1 MLLYITRRILQG
13 LLVLVL
19 ISLLTFVV
27 LRLMPGDPAYLLLG
41 EGEIRISEEQMEA
54 IRRRWGLDRPYHE
67 QYLVWA
73 WNLLRGDFGDSLIRT
88 GVPVRQMIFETIPVT
103 IKLNVI
109 SLGLAFAVA
118 IPAGIIAGVRRNSP
132 FDYTTAVGST
142 LGVALPNFWLGL
154 MLIVLFALYVPRWFG
169 DLPLVGRIPPFG
181 LKSWQGY
188 ILPILVLT
196 TEQMAVL
203 TRVMRAATLEVLSQD
218 YVRTAYAKGLPNTT
232 RASPPRGAQC
242 AAAGSDGD
250 RFSHRLYSQWHDRR
264 RDRFCHPR
272 HWPSL
277 HRFGLSPRLPGRS
290 VPGRR
295 AGRPGRGR
303 EPAYRP
309 DLRHHRSAYSYRVVY
324 FNYLFSRPCLS
335 PRSTRTCIVVR

>member
-1 MLLYITRRILQG
+1 MLLYITRRILHG
-13 LLVLVL
+13 LVVLVL

-41 EGEIRISEEQMEA
+41 EGEIRISEEQIEA

-73 WNLLRGDFGDSLIRT
+73 WNLIRGDFGDSLIRT

-218 YVRTAYAKGLPNTT
+218 YVRTAYAKGLPNMTV
-232 RASPPRGAQC
+232 
-242 AAAGSDGD
+242 
-250 RFSHRLYSQWHDRR
+250 LV
-264 RDRFCHPR
+264 R
-272 HWPSL
+272 HAVRNALLPVVTVIGF
-277 HRFGLSPRLPGRS
+277 RIAFILSG
-290 VPGRR
+290 
-295 AGRPGRGR
+295 
-303 EPAYRP
+303 
-309 DLRHHRSAYSYRVVY
+309 
-324 FNYLFSRPCLS
+324 
-335 PRSTRTCIVVR
+335 TIVVETVFAIPGIGRLFTDSVFRLDYQVVQSLVVVLAVLVVAVNLLTDLTYAIIDPRIRIE

>member
-218 YVRTAYAKGLPNTT
+218 YVRTAYAKGLPNMTV
-232 RASPPRGAQC
+232 
-242 AAAGSDGD
+242 
-250 RFSHRLYSQWHDRR
+250 LV
-264 RDRFCHPR
+264 R
-272 HWPSL
+272 HAVRNALLPVVTVIGF
-277 HRFGLSPRLPGRS
+277 RIAFILSG
-290 VPGRR
+290 
-295 AGRPGRGR
+295 
-303 EPAYRP
+303 
-309 DLRHHRSAYSYRVVY
+309 
-324 FNYLFSRPCLS
+324 
-335 PRSTRTCIVVR
+335 TIVVETVFAIPGIGRLFTDSVFRLDYQVVQSLVVVLAVLVVAVNLLTDLTYAIIDPRIRIE

>member
-41 EGEIRISEEQMEA
+41 EGEIRISEEQIEA

-73 WNLLRGDFGDSLIRT
+73 WNLIRGDFGDSLIRT

-218 YVRTAYAKGLPNTT
+218 YVRTAYAKGLPNTIV
-232 RASPPRGAQC
+232 
-242 AAAGSDGD
+242 
-250 RFSHRLYSQWHDRR
+250 LV
-264 RDRFCHPR
+264 R
-272 HWPSL
+272 HAVRNALLPVVTVIGF
-277 HRFGLSPRLPGRS
+277 RIAFILSG
-290 VPGRR
+290 
-295 AGRPGRGR
+295 
-303 EPAYRP
+303 
-309 DLRHHRSAYSYRVVY
+309 
-324 FNYLFSRPCLS
+324 
-335 PRSTRTCIVVR
+335 TIVVETVFAIPGIGRLFTDSVFRLDYQVVQSLVVVLAVLVVAVNLLTDLTYAIIDPRIRIE